1 MGKDFLP
8 LFYKIMNN
16 GGNDKMA
23 ISAKLVKE
31 LREKTGAGMMDCKK
45 ALEAVEGDLEKAF
58 DWLREKGIANAAKK
72 ADRIAAEGLTTF
84 KVEGNTAVVVEVNSE
99 TDFVAKNKEFQDLV
113 VRIAQTIYDNKPS
126 SLEEALAMDINGK
139 TLEITIA
146 EASGKIGEK
155 LSLRR
160 FDISTKEDNQSFG
173 AYSHMGGKI
182 SAITILEN
190 SNEEVARD
198 VAMQV
203 AASAPQYIDRSYI
216 PAEFLE
222 RERNVLISQALE
234 ENKNSAKPKP
244 ENIVTKMIEGR
255 LNKNLKDICLVD
267 QAFIKNPDVTVAQY
281 IGEAT
286 IKKIVRFQV
295 GEGMQKR
302 EENFAEEVAAQ
313 ISGK

>member
-1 MGKDFLP
+1 
-8 LFYKIMNN
+8 
-16 GGNDKMA
+16 MA

-160 FDISTKEDNQSFG
+160 FDISTKEDSQSFG

-190 SNEEVARD
+190 SNEEIARD

-216 PAEFLE
+216 SAEFLE

>member
-160 FDISTKEDNQSFG
+160 FDISTKEDSQSFG

-190 SNEEVARD
+190 SNEEIARD

>member
-1 MGKDFLP
+1 
-8 LFYKIMNN
+8 
-16 GGNDKMA
+16 MA